1 MAAMRGALWTLPNVL
16 TMSRMAAVP
25 VLVILLRDSAPAAG
39 LGAAVLFIAASI
51 TDYLDGYLARKHD
64 IVTTLGKF
72 LDPLADK
79 LLVLSALIMLAGM
92 PCVVHEAGGACDPRV
107 PAWVVVLIV
116 ARELTVTAL
125 RSLAASEGVT
135 IGAEELGK
143 YKTIFQIFAIVG
155 LLVHY
160 PYAYVDFHALGMFF
174 LWVSLVLGFW
184 SAADYGIR
192 FRRSLAAMA
201 P

>member
-1 MAAMRGALWTLPNVL
+1 MPNLLTL
-16 TMSRMAAVP
+16 SRIAVVP
-25 VLVILLRDSAPAAG
+25 VLVILLVDSRPATSV
-39 LGAAVLFIAASI
+39 AAAALFIVASI
-51 TDYLDGYLARKHD
+51 TDYLDGYLARKHG

-92 PCVVHEAGGACDPRV
+92 PCVIHEASGVCDSRV

-160 PYAYVDFHALGMFF
+160 PYAYVDFYAIGMFF

-184 SAADYGIR
+184 SAIDYGIR
-192 FRRSLAAMA
+192 FRRSLAEL
-201 P
+201 PE